1 MKYSIANNTDIVA
14 DRTIPAIRPYFQW
27 AIPVLGIAVSVLEVK
42 SILSPESL
50 ISVFAVSE
58 GGCVASMELASSN
71 EFDPTFGGSSPLA
84 PSSVELWSS

>member
-1 MKYSIANNTDIVA
+1 MVA

-58 GGCVASMELASSN
+58 GGGGVASMELVSSN
-71 EFDPTFGGSSPLA
+71 EFDPTLGGSSPLA
-84 PSSVELWSS
+84 PSSVELWSP